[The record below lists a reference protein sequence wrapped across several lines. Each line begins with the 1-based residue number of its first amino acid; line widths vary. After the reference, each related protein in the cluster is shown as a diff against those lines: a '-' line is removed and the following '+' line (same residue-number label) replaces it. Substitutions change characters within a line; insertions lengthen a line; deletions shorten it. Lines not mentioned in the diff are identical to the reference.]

1 MVDRDEE
8 VWAVNL
14 DHANL
19 ALIAIRDQPGAALL
33 IIQTAQGEMETWDL
47 AGKTNSKTKDSAAV
61 VEIPTTFVNLALNA
75 NLKERLVRENTH
87 KVEYK

>member
-19 ALIAIRDQPGAALL
+19 ALIVIRDKPGAALS

-47 AGKTNSKTKDSAAV
+47 AGKTNSKTKDSAA